1 VPAGSFSQP
10 ALVVGQV
17 LRKPLK
23 KGQLFDT
30 SCFTSEGT
38 GVVLAGA
45 LQEGKRAVSIP
56 LNDSGGVEA
65 LLYPGCMVDVL
76 SVMQLKDDTGLGEQS
91 MSMTLL
97 QGVYVLAV
105 GDQTV
110 VTPPQP
116 EEKGLVGKAPA
127 STVTLL
133 VDTKQA
139 EMLYLARLKGSVAV
153 ALRNPMDTA
162 AVGTQGTRLPSLSP
176 VFAEVEKRAIQRLE
190 ERNREAQAEVERTR
204 TKAAYDMERAQY
216 DIERAR
222 KEAEIAKIELD
233 KKKLE
238 TERAAEQTIKPL
250 WETRVMHGSTEEVR
264 AFELPDKKRDN

>member
-1 VPAGSFSQP
+1 
-10 ALVVGQV
+10 
-17 LRKPLK
+17 
-23 KGQLFDT
+23 
-30 SCFTSEGT
+30 
-38 GVVLAGA
+38 
-45 LQEGKRAVSIP
+45 
-56 LNDSGGVEA
+56 
-65 LLYPGCMVDVL
+65 
-76 SVMQLKDDTGLGEQS
+76 
-91 MSMTLL
+91 
-97 QGVYVLAV
+97 
-105 GDQTV
+105 
-110 VTPPQP
+110 
-116 EEKGLVGKAPA
+116 
-127 STVTLL
+127 
-133 VDTKQA
+133 
-139 EMLYLARLKGSVAV
+139 
-153 ALRNPMDTA
+153 MDTA

>member
-1 VPAGSFSQP
+1 
-10 ALVVGQV
+10 
-17 LRKPLK
+17 
-23 KGQLFDT
+23 
-30 SCFTSEGT
+30 
-38 GVVLAGA
+38 
-45 LQEGKRAVSIP
+45 
-56 LNDSGGVEA
+56 
-65 LLYPGCMVDVL
+65 MVDVL